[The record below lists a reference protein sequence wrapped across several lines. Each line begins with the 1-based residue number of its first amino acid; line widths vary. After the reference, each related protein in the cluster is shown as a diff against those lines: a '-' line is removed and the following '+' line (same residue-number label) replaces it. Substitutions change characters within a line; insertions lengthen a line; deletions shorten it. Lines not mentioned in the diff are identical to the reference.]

1 MSYDCLQKDD
11 NIFLTDMC
19 GILNKHAPLK
29 QEYVKANQ
37 AGFIYTELNHAM
49 CCGQNFEINV

>member
-1 MSYDCLQKDD
+1 
-11 NIFLTDMC
+11 MC